1 MVWVRRGRRTA
12 VAVTAA
18 VAVGVAV
25 AGCSG
30 GDSRG
35 DSTSVFKV
43 SAGECFVPPE
53 KVQAELTKI
62 DRVPCSQAHTQ
73 EAYATV
79 TYKSSKS
86 SVASLTADYPGET
99 VLKQFADGAC
109 AQRFSTY
116 VGVDYQDS
124 SLFFT
129 YLVPS
134 ARSWQQA
141 HDRHVV
147 CFITTTGSLLR
158 KSVKDS
164 KL

>member
-1 MVWVRRGRRTA
+1 MPSGLPGRRAAAT
-12 VAVTAA
+12 VAV
-18 VAVGVAV
+18 VLAVGVV
-25 AGCSG
+25 LTGCSG
-30 GDSRG
+30 GNSRG

-43 SAGECFVPPE
+43 SSGECFVPPE

-62 DRVPCSQAHTQ
+62 DQVPCNKAHTQ
-73 EAYATV
+73 EAYA
-79 TYKSSKS
+79 
-86 SVASLTADYPGET
+86 SVAYKASTPSFDSLTADYPGET

-129 YLVPS
+129 YLIPS

-141 HDRHVV
+141 HDRRVV

-158 KSVKDS
+158 KSVKGS